1 MIEIIESS
9 VDIKDADKLI
19 SELNQSLIEITG
31 DDGTSSF
38 NSDNVK
44 ETGTAF

>member
-9 VDIKDADKLI
+9 VERSRRTI

-38 NSDNVK
+38 NSDNVAK
-44 ETGTAF
+44 